1 MKYKSCFLIFFL
13 LLSATTDKH
22 TMNFKTA
29 ADAKNRFTRAIQFYQ
44 LKKHETVV
52 SIGAED
58 CENEVI
64 YGFMSDSINF
74 ILENISPKVLS
85 PKQLNFALEFYED
98 KFYRKTNCNYTI
110 QMGND
115 TCTLLPN
122 QSVDKVIIENT
133 FHEFSAPQKM
143 LKEVYRILKP
153 NGKLYLYEI
162 IGIPK
167 YTIHKHCKKHL
178 YNKEELIQL
187 TSATNFKLNRIEKGE
202 DKICDG
208 CCSLV
213 ELEK

>member
-1 MKYKSCFLIFFL
+1 MVKLLLIIFIFFL
-13 LLSATTDKH
+13 FSFTKEKH
-22 TMNFKTA
+22 NFNFKNST
-29 ADAKNRFTRAIQFYQ
+29 DAKNRFTRAIQFYQ

-64 YGFMSDSINF
+64 YGLMSDSVNF
-74 ILENISPKVLS
+74 ILENISSKVLS

-98 KFYRKTNCNYTI
+98 KFHRKNNCNYII
-110 QMGND
+110 QIGND

-143 LKEVYRILKP
+143 LNEVYRILKP

-162 IGIPK
+162 IGTPK

-187 TSATNFKLNRIEKGE
+187 TSATNLKLKRIEKGE
-202 DKICDG
+202 DEICDG